1 MTGACS
7 HERWAF
13 LQALN
18 PPPCP
23 PKSCP
28 LQIRP
33 PIKLR
38 ACHAGYACR
47 ACLKVHEMSG
57 ETSSTKDVFILP
69 THNRIFDDIGTDNTV
84 QSLADNL
91 LKSFIFIA
99 SVVCGQFRGHFN
111 SKAVHNYNTSR

>member
-1 MTGACS
+1 MTWACS

-23 PKSCP
+23 PESCP

-38 ACHAGYACR
+38 ACHAGYHSNCVLRSRHTGRDSTTRGDFLVFVGKFKLGSNLSVSENRKFAPRCR
-47 ACLKVHEMSG
+47 I
-57 ETSSTKDVFILP
+57 TSSVSGPLRPTQTERDSTTRREFSVFK
-69 THNRIFDDIGTDNTV
+69 N
-84 QSLADNL
+84 
-91 LKSFIFIA
+91 K
-99 SVVCGQFRGHFN
+99 
-111 SKAVHNYNTSR
+111 